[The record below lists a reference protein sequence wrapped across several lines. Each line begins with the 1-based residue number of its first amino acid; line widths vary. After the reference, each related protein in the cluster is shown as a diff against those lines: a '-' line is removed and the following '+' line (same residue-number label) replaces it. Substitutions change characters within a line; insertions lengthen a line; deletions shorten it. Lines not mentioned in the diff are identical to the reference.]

1 MRVYNFIV
9 IDFFSMAPFLKAR
22 AIPLTIVSE
31 NGVCFADL
39 VEFRLCRGVVR
50 HVRVELF
57 TQLQDVRLDSTVYFA
72 SFRLTLKYFDFISI
86 RDASLVTPS
95 VS

>member
-1 MRVYNFIV
+1 MHVYIFIV
-9 IDFFSMAPFLKAR
+9 IDLFSMAPFLKAR

-39 VEFRLCRGVVR
+39 VEFRFGSRVVR

-57 TQLQDVRLDSTVYFA
+57 AQLQDV
-72 SFRLTLKYFDFISI
+72 
-86 RDASLVTPS
+86 
-95 VS
+95 